1 MMQVSNYIVDSFEQI
16 HEEEV
21 KGISFTKDSVQM
33 CTCSLDRTLCIWKL
47 TYNPSSPRSR
57 ELYKRDA
64 GKLTKM
70 SLKQKLTLWAAKEQ
84 YLLCCCWNASEE
96 EIAVGCEDSVVY
108 IVDVK
113 LGQVK
118 HELRAH
124 TFRITCLAYYSDG
137 SWIVSGSY
145 DKSISIWHADR
156 GLLRKRLLAASKF
169 LPSKACWQDTL
180 LRRRRALPSVPSLRP
195 FRMRGLG

>member
-16 HEEEV
+16 HEDEV
-21 KGISFTKDSVQM
+21 KGISFTKDSVHM

-47 TYNPSSPRSR
+47 TYNPDSPRSR
-57 ELYKRDA
+57 ELYKRDS

-70 SLKQKLTLWAAKEQ
+70 SLQQKLELWAAKEQ
-84 YLLCCCWNASEE
+84 YLLCCSWSASEE

-108 IVDVK
+108 IIDVK
-113 LGQVK
+113 KGAVK

-124 TFRITCLAYYSDG
+124 TFRITCLAYFFDG

-156 GLLRKRLLAASKF
+156 GLLRKRFVEK
-169 LPSKACWQDTL
+169 D
-180 LRRRRALPSVPSLRP
+180 RSL
-195 FRMRGLG
+195 GS